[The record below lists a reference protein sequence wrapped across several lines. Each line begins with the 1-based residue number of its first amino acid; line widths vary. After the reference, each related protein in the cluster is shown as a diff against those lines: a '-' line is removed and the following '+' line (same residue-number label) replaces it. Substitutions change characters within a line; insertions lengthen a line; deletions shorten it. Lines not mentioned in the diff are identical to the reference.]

1 MTKIPKFGFSA
12 FLRIICANEK
22 PQRRLIKERHKPS
35 KGGYDFHKS
44 LRRLIQKVAV
54 GELTRPDEVA
64 AYVSNI
70 KKPAERTSLSTG
82 FKKFLEWHHVNAKSL
97 QFVDPMA
104 VNSPNGH
111 YQVNFTVD
119 FITEI
124 DGRNTAVHVW
134 NTNSNLNRNLV
145 IATLTV
151 VAKSWPV
158 TQTRPSDYAVLS
170 LKTGDLFKWSDAS
183 AEHKILGE
191 RLMLHIE
198 KLCVL
203 ARKELGLP
211 AIYPSKEAP
220 GPEPK

>member
-1 MTKIPKFGFSA
+1 MTRIPKFGFSA

-22 PQRRLIKERHKPS
+22 PQKRLIKERHKPS
-35 KGGYDFHKS
+35 EGGYDFHKS
-44 LRRLIQKVAV
+44 LRRLIQKLTV
-54 GELTRPDEVA
+54 GELTTPNDIAMYVA
-64 AYVSNI
+64 GITQA
-70 KKPAERTSLSTG
+70 AERKSVSKGIKT
-82 FKKFLEWHHVNAKSL
+82 FREWYEKNAMPL
-97 QFVDPMA
+97 RGVGPM
-104 VNSPNGH
+104 VFSSPNNH
-111 YQVNFTVD
+111 YQVNFTAD

-145 IATLTV
+145 IATLTI

-170 LKTGDLFKWSDAS
+170 LKTGDLLKWSDAS
-183 AEHKILGE
+183 AEHKMLGE

-198 KLCVL
+198 RLCVL

-211 AIYPSKEAP
+211 AIYPSKESP